1 MPTYRS
7 GGDGVNVRSPS
18 SASGNPVQA
27 RPSLWAVV
35 LAGGA
40 GQRFWPLSTRAR
52 PKQLLPLATSR
63 PLIVD
68 TLARL
73 DGLVPHE
80 RTLALCSDE
89 LVGPIREVTGLPAAS
104 FLTESRPRG
113 TGPVLARAAWE
124 IARRDP
130 GAAMVSL
137 HADHFVESAEQ
148 LRATISAAVE
158 VAVRERLL
166 MTIAVPPDRP
176 ETGYGYLRPGARLG
190 APGGRT
196 AYRVA
201 AFVEKP
207 DAETAAKYLGQ
218 GFLWNSGI
226 FVWSAEHFLDEV
238 TACAPEIAA
247 AYAELEAGDPDAFFR
262 DAPRISVDEAVLE
275 RSDRVGC
282 IEADFRWDDLGS
294 WESYARN
301 RQPDED
307 GNVRQG
313 EVHAVESRDNVAAAT
328 SGRIVLLGAENLV
341 VVQTDTATLV
351 MPRELSHDLKRLLGE
366 LPPELL

>member
-1 MPTYRS
+1 MK
-7 GGDGVNVRSPS
+7 SPS
-18 SASGNPVQA
+18 GASGDPSPA

-40 GQRFWPLSTRAR
+40 GQRFWPLSTRGR

-80 RTLALCSDE
+80 RTLALCSYE
-89 LVGPIREVTGLPAAS
+89 LVGPIREATGLPASS

-113 TGPVLARAAWE
+113 TGPVLTRAAWE

-137 HADHFVESAEQ
+137 HADHFVESAGQ
-148 LRATISAAVE
+148 LRGTISAAVE

-176 ETGYGYLRPGARLG
+176 ETGYGYLRPGVRLE

-196 AYRVA
+196 ACRVA

-207 DAETAAKYLGQ
+207 GADTAAKYLRQ

-226 FVWSAEHFLDEV
+226 FVWSAGHFLDEV
-238 TACAPEIAA
+238 RAWAPEIAA
-247 AYAELEAGDPDAFFR
+247 ASARLEAGDPDAFFR
-262 DAPRISVDEAVLE
+262 DAPTISVDEAVLE

-294 WESYARN
+294 WEAYARN
-301 RQPDED
+301 HRPDEA
-307 GNVRQG
+307 GNIRQG
-313 EVHAVESRDNVAAAT
+313 EVHVVEASGNVAAAT
-328 SGRIVLLGAENLV
+328 SGRIVLLGVENLV